1 MSVLLSAITTP
12 LPSSKSLREKFE
24 LKEMSELKSH
34 STFIFKSE
42 VSIGEELGFHKNSFI
57 ELNRSL
63 LHHYDLETQQ
73 VITVHFSTLQP
84 DGILLWQGKVSGFHF
99 MLFLV
104 AKLLYNSLWLSVS
117 QSVRPSVSQ

>member
-1 MSVLLSAITTP
+1 MSVLISAITTP
-12 LPSSKSLREKFE
+12 LPSSKSFREKFE
-24 LKEMSELKSH
+24 LKKMSELKSN
-34 STFIFKSE
+34 STFIFISE

-84 DGILLWQGKVSGFHF
+84 DGMLLWQGKVSGFHF

-104 AKLLYNSLWLSVS
+104 AKLLYNSL
-117 QSVRPSVSQ
+117 